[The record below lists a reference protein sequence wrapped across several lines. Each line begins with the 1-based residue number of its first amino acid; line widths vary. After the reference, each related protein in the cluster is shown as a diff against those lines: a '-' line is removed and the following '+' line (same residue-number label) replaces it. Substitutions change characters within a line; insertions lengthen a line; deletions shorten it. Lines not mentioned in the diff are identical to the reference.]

1 MTTIQKHGHHSHAH
15 EAARANRPDSELVG
29 LLAEFEDQDTLIDA
43 CEQAR
48 AMGYTR
54 FDAYSP
60 FPVHGID
67 QAMGIRRT
75 KLPFFVLAIAFCGC
89 ALGVGMQWYANRAS
103 FSPLFPGYDFIISG
117 KPFWSL
123 PANIPVTF
131 EVIVLSSCFAAF
143 FGMWYLN
150 RLPRLA
156 NPLHRIERFKR
167 ATDDRFFLMI
177 ERSDSQFDLEQTQE
191 QMQSW
196 NASAIEQVKLDLT
209 DQRIPIGLRHAG
221 IIFGLLLLLPPAMIY
236 KAQHATNTQPRLHF
250 VPDMDWQYRF
260 GSQNVGPS
268 WIVDRKPQYFFG
280 DQRVMRYPP
289 AGTVGRGRLEIDI
302 EFHRGIKEGTKIP
315 DPKAIPPEPPA
326 PVEGQD
332 PTEAAAAAEA
342 HAAALAALEPTW
354 ITEFPAAVTV
364 DQALVERGRQRFNI
378 YCTACHGYSG
388 EGDGLVSQR
397 ALELALN
404 SPIQKGATS
413 NAVWTKAKSLYDP
426 EVTKQPVGRIFDT
439 ITNGRSTM
447 GPYGSQISTHDR
459 WAIVLYVKS
468 LQAARAAEP
477 PPVTTPTTPP
487 ANAAPAVNESNPAED
502 AAPAEGDQPPA
513 DSQDDSGNTIE

>member
-1 MTTIQKHGHHSHAH
+1 MTSTKSHGHHGHAH
-15 EAARANRPDSELVG
+15 ETAHARRPESELVG
-29 LLAEFEDQDTLIDA
+29 LLAEFEDQDHLIDA

-48 AMGYTR
+48 AVGYTR

-117 KPFWSL
+117 KPLWSL

-131 EVIVLSSCFAAF
+131 EVIVLSSCFATF

-167 ATDDRFFLMI
+167 ATNDRFFLMI
-177 ERSDSQFDLEQTQE
+177 EKSDSQFDLEQTQE
-191 QMQSW
+191 QMRSW
-196 NASAIEQVKLDLT
+196 NAAAVEPVRLDLT
-209 DQRIPIGLRHAG
+209 DHRMPLGLRRAG

-236 KAQHATNTQPRLHF
+236 KAQHATNTKPRLHF
-250 VPDMDWQYRF
+250 VPDMDWQYRY
-260 GSQNVGPS
+260 GPQNVGPM
-268 WIVDRKPQYFFG
+268 WEVDREPQYFFANKT
-280 DQRVMRYPP
+280 VMRLPP
-289 AGTVGRGRLEIDI
+289 EGTVGRGKLETDI
-302 EFHRGIKEGTKIP
+302 EFFRGIQAGTKIP
-315 DPKAIPPEPPA
+315 DPNAAPPEPPA

-332 PTEAAAAAEA
+332 PAEAAAAL
-342 HAAALAALEPTW
+342 AAAQAALEPTW
-354 ITEFPAAVTV
+354 VTEFPAAVTV
-364 DQALVERGRQRFNI
+364 NQALVERGQQRFNI
-378 YCTACHGYSG
+378 YCTACHGYAG
-388 EGDGLVSQR
+388 EGNGLVSER

-426 EVTKQPVGRIFDT
+426 DIVKQPVGRIFDT
-439 ITNGRSTM
+439 ITHGRSTM

-468 LQAARAAEP
+468 LQAARANEP
-477 PPVTTPTTPP
+477 PPAAAVPPASVTPP
-487 ANAAPAVNESNPAED
+487 ADSG
-502 AAPAEGDQPPA
+502 AAPAEGSTPPQDNNRPT
-513 DSQDDSGNTIE
+513 DSQNDSGTTIE